1 MALLW
6 LLCDGPPPLIHR
18 QLTPKTNFIVSDF
31 GQWLVV
37 RMRAEVTFE
46 ILITVVVACH
56 GTMFGVRGN
65 IALASILFCVPHGF
79 MGSMFDVQSP
89 SDHLLHHQ
97 HDREDE
103 LHCV

>member
-37 RMRAEVTFE
+37 RMRVEVTFD
-46 ILITVVVACH
+46 ILITVVVACV
-56 GTMFGVRGN
+56 FRELGVKACARQQ
-65 IALASILFCVPHGF
+65 P
-79 MGSMFDVQSP
+79 
-89 SDHLLHHQ
+89 
-97 HDREDE
+97 
-103 LHCV
+103 